1 MNFPEAKRTRWS
13 QESFKTGRLSWFGSS
28 GTEGIMFQSEQV
40 RWGFTIPLQ
49 APGISS
55 CASRSRTMVKI
66 NPAGSW
72 INFLET
78 NLSFLWSPSYFYS
91 HPTSFDSMLPLF
103 EFPSLSGSQGCS
115 IYHLPCPSFSC
126 WGVKGHS
133 VLSATTYHTTEGLYR
148 DKTRRAAGNL
158 WEAAGDSKW
167 QNNLSVWTQRHL

>member
-1 MNFPEAKRTRWS
+1 MRGEFFRGKENSVKPGEF
-13 QESFKTGRLSWFGSS
+13 QIGRLSWFGSS

-72 INFLET
+72 INFRET

-126 WGVKGHS
+126 LRSKGPFCNFS
-133 VLSATTYHTTEGLYR
+133 FLLSATDYPDSYQSV
-148 DKTRRAAGNL
+148 NL
-158 WEAAGDSKW
+158 C
-167 QNNLSVWTQRHL
+167 TI

>member
-1 MNFPEAKRTRWS
+1 MRGAFSRGKENSVKPGEF
-13 QESFKTGRLSWFGSS
+13 QIGRLSWFGSS
-28 GTEGIMFQSEQV
+28 RTEGIMFQSEQV
-40 RWGFTIPLQ
+40 RWGFEIPLQ

-55 CASRSRTMVKI
+55 FASRSRTMVKI

-103 EFPSLSGSQGCS
+103 EFPSFSGSQGCS

-126 WGVKGHS
+126 
-133 VLSATTYHTTEGLYR
+133 
-148 DKTRRAAGNL
+148 
-158 WEAAGDSKW
+158 
-167 QNNLSVWTQRHL
+167 